1 MVKYDSQSKE
11 LRLMRRYSIA
21 GDTPTSLIG
30 NLDLSKLSNQEQQRL
45 IAVAKLAMAFSG
57 NHDVAKGRVVETDG
71 VKSIAPS
78 IISET
83 QRVINQAKPLGEEQ
97 VEKSVL

>member
-11 LRLMRRYSIA
+11 LRLMRQYNIA
-21 GDTPTSLIG
+21 GDTPVSVIG
-30 NLDLSKLSNQEQQRL
+30 NLDLSRLSNQEQQRL

-57 NHDVAKGRVVETDG
+57 NHDVAKERTVDANGIKG
-71 VKSIAPS
+71 KAPS

-83 QRVINQAKPLGEEQ
+83 QRIINQIKVSEPDTQ
-97 VEKSVL
+97 KD